1 MFKDYVVKKEEWKE
15 LSVEKVNEEA
25 MTAFFLRNQI
35 PFDCRYI
42 NNGKYMYLVRAGIDY
57 IDSSIFALKCW
68 GDLNDLDLMNE
79 INELEWDRN
88 FHWVKYDYECYGCKR
103 TPEDEAILEMFVGQ
117 GPECYI
123 SDEDNLVEEVWL
135 V

>member
-35 PFDCRYI
+35 PFDCRRI
-42 NNGKYMYLVRAGIDY
+42 NNGKYIYLVRDGIDY
-57 IDSSIFALKCW
+57 IDSCLFALKCW
-68 GDLNDLDLMNE
+68 GDLNDLDIINE
-79 INELEWDRN
+79 INGLEWDRN
-88 FHWVKYDYECYGCKR
+88 FLWVKYDYECYGCKR

-117 GPECYI
+117 GPGYYI
-123 SDEDNLVEEVWL
+123 SAEDDLVEEV
-135 V
+135 